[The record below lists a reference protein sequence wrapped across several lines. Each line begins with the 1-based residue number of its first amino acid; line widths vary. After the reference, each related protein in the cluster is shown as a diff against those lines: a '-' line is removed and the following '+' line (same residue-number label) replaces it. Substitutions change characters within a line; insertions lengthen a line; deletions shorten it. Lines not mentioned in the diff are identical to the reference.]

1 MAKIYRVDGMVQATA
16 ISQTRDLDELIA
28 AYDRF
33 TASPDFQ
40 AAFPNYHGIPMM
52 RGFGGRSAAFRR
64 GDERWIR
71 LGSNRSEAVMLH
83 EIAHHA
89 ADLHPAKYGPRTA
102 HGPGFAAAFLDIVT
116 MYQGQ
121 AGRDGLIAAYYVEK
135 IKVWQ
140 EGRTVLLYKP
150 TTLTPAAAT
159 ALDLIR
165 EAQRVRKEVAAS
177 RRERQ
182 KLREKIAARTPDT
195 RNDEERMWDNWEAAR
210 RSAAAK
216 RAWATRRRRQAE
228 SVAAMGGE

>member
-16 ISQTRDLDELIA
+16 ISRTRDLDELIA

-33 TASPDFQ
+33 TASADFQ
-40 AAFPNYHGIPMM
+40 AAFPNYRGIPMM

-64 GDERWIR
+64 GDDRWIR

-102 HGPGFAAAFLDIVT
+102 HGPGFAAAFLDVVT

-121 AGRDGLIAAYYVEK
+121 AGRDGLIAAYYEER
-135 IKVWQ
+135 IKVWD

-150 TTLTPAAAT
+150 TTLTTAAAV
-159 ALDLIR
+159 ALERIR
-165 EAQRVRKEVAAS
+165 EAKRVRKEAAAS

-195 RNDEERMWDNWEAAR
+195 RTDWEKGWDNYEKAR

-216 RAWATRRRRQAE
+216 KAWETRRRLQAQ
-228 SVAAMGGE
+228 SIAAMEGE

>member
-16 ISQTRDLDELIA
+16 ISQTRDLDELTA

-33 TASPDFQ
+33 TTSPDFQ
-40 AAFPNYHGIPMM
+40 AAFPNYQGIPMM

-64 GDERWIR
+64 GSQRWIR

-89 ADLHPAKYGPRTA
+89 ADLHPDKYGPRTS

-121 AGRDGLIAAYYVEK
+121 AARDGLIAAYYVEK
-135 IKVWQ
+135 IKVWS

-150 TTLTPAAAT
+150 TTLTTAAAK
-159 ALDLIR
+159 ALGLIR
-165 EAQRVRKEVAAS
+165 EAQDARKLVAAS

-182 KLREKIAARTPDT
+182 KLRDKIAARRPDT
-195 RNDEERMWDNWEAAR
+195 RNEEERMWDNWEAAR

-216 RAWATRRRRQAE
+216 RAWETRRARQAA
-228 SVAAMGGE
+228 SIAAMEGE

>member
-16 ISQTRDLDELIA
+16 ISQTRDLDELTA

-33 TASPDFQ
+33 TTSPDFQ
-40 AAFPNYHGIPMM
+40 EAFPNYQGIPLM

-64 GDERWIR
+64 GSQRWIR
-71 LGSNRSEAVMLH
+71 MGSNRSESTMLH

-121 AGRDGLIAAYYVEK
+121 AGRDGLIAAYYEER
-135 IKVWQ
+135 IKVWS

-150 TTLTPAAAT
+150 TTLTPAAAV
-159 ALDLIR
+159 ALEDIR
-165 EAQRVRKEVAAS
+165 VAQDARKAFSEVRRARQRMID
-177 RRERQ
+177 RR
-182 KLREKIAARTPDT
+182 PDT
-195 RNDEERMWDNWEAAR
+195 RNQEERMWDNWEAAR

-216 RAWATRRRRQAE
+216 RAWETRRRRQAA
-228 SVAAMGGE
+228 SIAAMEGE

>member
-40 AAFPNYHGIPMM
+40 AAFPNYQGIPIM

-64 GDERWIR
+64 GSSRWIR

-89 ADLHPAKYGPRTA
+89 ADLHSAKYGPRTA

-121 AGRDGLIAAYYVEK
+121 AGRDGLIAAYYEER
-135 IKVWQ
+135 IKVW
-140 EGRTVLLYKP
+140 ENGATVLLYKP
-150 TTLTPAAAT
+150 TTLTSAAAA
-159 ALDLIR
+159 ALEDIR
-165 EAQRVRKEVAAS
+165 VAKDARKAFSEVRRARQRMID
-177 RRERQ
+177 RR
-182 KLREKIAARTPDT
+182 PDT

-228 SVAAMGGE
+228 SIAAMGGE

>member
-1 MAKIYRVDGMVQATA
+1 MAKIYRVTDMVQATA
-16 ISQTRDLDELIA
+16 TNQTHDLDELTA

-33 TASPDFQ
+33 TTSPDFQ
-40 AAFPNYHGIPMM
+40 AAFPNYRDIPMM

-64 GDERWIR
+64 GSSRWIR

-121 AGRDGLIAAYYVEK
+121 AGRDGLIAAYYEER
-135 IKVWQ
+135 IKVWS

-150 TTLTPAAAT
+150 TTLTPAAAV
-159 ALDLIR
+159 ALEDIR
-165 EAQRVRKEVAAS
+165 VAKDARKAFSEVRRARQRIVA
-177 RRERQ
+177 RR
-182 KLREKIAARTPDT
+182 PDT
-195 RNDEERMWDNWEAAR
+195 RNEEERMWDNWEAAR

-216 RAWATRRRRQAE
+216 RAWATRRARQAA
-228 SVAAMGGE
+228 SIAAMEGE